1 MTRHTEQHI
10 RQLRDWTCLL
20 PTTPS
25 ALDETLLGRT
35 WPTACSSIPAMASL
49 GMHMSGC
56 SSFFPTC
63 SSCPSWLSCLCCC
76 GCTWIYYAKYAMLL
90 THFHSHTHTHSHLSV
105 AKVLLLDLILSSL
118 CRKSVVSLGY
128 VCHLLIRL
136 WSNQL
141 VS

>member
-10 RQLRDWTCLL
+10 RQVRDWTS
-20 PTTPS
+20 PS

-63 SSCPSWLSCLCCC
+63 PSCPILSYLAYSAAAAHGFTMLNMLCFSHYS
-76 GCTWIYYAKYAMLL
+76 T
-90 THFHSHTHTHSHLSV
+90 HTHTHSHLSV

-141 VS
+141 AS